1 MSTSNFTT
9 KATEKFLL
17 KAGSLGL
24 SLEKVTELFDHV
36 QLHPQEANVYCPI
49 GESILKYISWNGFNV
64 LYVEDQ
70 SQDEIWFVDIFEDR
84 DPPPPPKKPSLIAK
98 VARSFL
104 RYEVMHEL
112 GKMIDR
118 LVDHWPESEIDME
131 ISCSIKEQ
139 IVGINKAS
147 TSAFLSEKLPYWNLD
162 KEEFL
167 SEHKTN
173 KKISVIIK
181 EGYEAGSQDDDF
193 DKTFDKC
200 TIDQVRAS
208 RLAAS
213 SSMRSLTIES
223 NLQSP
228 SWRRPSKLKKKNRT
242 LYEKLWKTNPT
253 SRNRKNLKIKE
264 RCRAERGATYF
275 LEVVLFPRF
284 CSTLQSIK
292 NIHIESKELCTTDR
306 KFPYLEGDLRFAEAS
321 NSKSLS
327 LSVKDFY
334 FGSSF
339 KRLSSDNEIFD
350 EAENGE
356 NFKIEQPC
364 IDSSRFSRKYRTEA
378 RNANIGIPKA
388 YSQKPKL
395 LSWSEKIADQGGQHE
410 YE

>member
-1 MSTSNFTT
+1 MSNSNFTT
-9 KATEKFLL
+9 KATEKFLV

-49 GESILKYISWNGFNV
+49 GECILKYLSWNGFNI

-118 LVDHWPESEIDME
+118 LVEHWPESEIDME
-131 ISCSIKEQ
+131 INCSINEQ
-139 IVGINKAS
+139 IMGINKAS
-147 TSAFLSEKLPYWNLD
+147 TSALLSEKLPYWNSD
-162 KEEFL
+162 EDE

-181 EGYEAGSQDDDF
+181 ENYEAGSQDDKF
-193 DKTFDKC
+193 DKTFDKY
-200 TIDQVRAS
+200 IVDQVRTS
-208 RLAAS
+208 RLAAG
-213 SSMRSLTIES
+213 SSMRSFTIES
-223 NLQSP
+223 NLKSP
-228 SWRRPSKLKKKNRT
+228 SWRRPSKLKPKNRT
-242 LYEKLWKTNPT
+242 LYEKLWKTSPT

-264 RCRAERGATYF
+264 RCRAERGSTDF
-275 LEVVLFPRF
+275 LEIVLFSRF
-284 CSTLQSIK
+284 CSTLQSVK
-292 NIHIESKELCTTDR
+292 NIHIESKELCVTDS
-306 KFPYLEGDLRFAEAS
+306 KFPCSENDLRFKEAS

-327 LSVKDFY
+327 LSFKDFY
-334 FGSSF
+334 FGNSF
-339 KRLSSDNEIFD
+339 KRLSSDNKIVN
-350 EAENGE
+350 EAANGE

-364 IDSSRFSRKYRTEA
+364 IDSSRFGRKYRTGT
-378 RNANIGIPKA
+378 RNANIGIPKTC
-388 YSQKPKL
+388 SQKAKL
-395 LSWSEKIADQGGQHE
+395 LSWSEKIAEQGGQHE